1 MFLVS
6 RMTGGSK
13 KDLSGLTYKTL
24 SDDHRKES
32 RLSWN
37 VRDVIASATVLVLI
51 IAAYLLLQD
60 KRSLCSMNGSGKSIP
75 DFHQMVPCRYICLLF
90 SGNFSMA

>member
-1 MFLVS
+1 
-6 RMTGGSK
+6 MTGGSK

-51 IAAYLLLQD
+51 ISAYLYFT
-60 KRSLCSMNGSGKSIP
+60 G
-75 DFHQMVPCRYICLLF
+75 
-90 SGNFSMA
+90 